1 LKHRLQVPIFLL
13 LLNVALLAQ
22 LSPGDLHQSHAHL
35 EGLQNCTK
43 CHAAGA
49 QISLQNCLSC
59 HNLLSERIQNGK
71 GLHARPEFENCVQC
85 HSDHHGR
92 DFKMI
97 YWKDGQENFDHSLTG
112 YRLEGK
118 HSEIKCRDCHKPA
131 NIPDPKPLLAQK
143 KKLSRTFLGLD
154 QSCLSCHTDEHR
166 GQLSKDCLT
175 CHTFKDWKPAEKFNH
190 DKAKFK
196 LTGSHKTVKCESC
209 HPSVRLAEA
218 ADSPMFTKFVGIKFA
233 NCFDCH
239 NDPHNG
245 RLGKSCQKCHS
256 TAGWEKILESA
267 NFNHDLTRFPLR
279 GLHRNVACESCHKP
293 EKSRRGL
300 AFANCTDCHA
310 DFHKGQFAKRAG
322 GIACEN
328 CHTVE
333 GFSPAKFT
341 IADHAKS
348 DFPLEGAHRAVP
360 CIACHAGDVGGKRSS
375 RRSMLR
381 INRFTFKST
390 ACADCHKDPH
400 FWEVEKFT
408 ATKGCQACHKVDSW
422 RNIKFDHLQTGFALN
437 GKHVAV
443 QCITCHQPVAL
454 RSGAKKIGF
463 KNLKQ
468 DCQSCHED
476 VHNGQFALVVGNQLG
491 GVTTCA
497 DCHSETNWEPSKFD
511 HNRDA
516 RFKLDGAH
524 ARLRCEACHSVV
536 EENGKQFR
544 HFKPMKFDCADCH
557 GS

>member
-1 LKHRLQVPIFLL
+1 
-13 LLNVALLAQ
+13 
-22 LSPGDLHQSHAHL
+22 
-35 EGLQNCTK
+35 
-43 CHAAGA
+43 
-49 QISLQNCLSC
+49 
-59 HNLLSERIQNGK
+59 
-71 GLHARPEFENCVQC
+71 
-85 HSDHHGR
+85 
-92 DFKMI
+92 
-97 YWKDGQENFDHSLTG
+97 
-112 YRLEGK
+112 
-118 HSEIKCRDCHKPA
+118 
-131 NIPDPKPLLAQK
+131 
-143 KKLSRTFLGLD
+143 
-154 QSCLSCHTDEHR
+154 
-166 GQLSKDCLT
+166 
-175 CHTFKDWKPAEKFNH
+175 
-190 DKAKFK
+190 
-196 LTGSHKTVKCESC
+196 
-209 HPSVRLAEA
+209 
-218 ADSPMFTKFVGIKFA
+218 
-233 NCFDCH
+233 
-239 NDPHNG
+239 
-245 RLGKSCQKCHS
+245 
-256 TAGWEKILESA
+256 
-267 NFNHDLTRFPLR
+267 
-279 GLHRNVACESCHKP
+279 
-293 EKSRRGL
+293 
-300 AFANCTDCHA
+300 
-310 DFHKGQFAKRAG
+310 
-322 GIACEN
+322 
-328 CHTVE
+328 
-333 GFSPAKFT
+333 
-341 IADHAKS
+341 
-348 DFPLEGAHRAVP
+348 
-360 CIACHAGDVGGKRSS
+360 
-375 RRSMLR
+375 MLR

-544 HFKPMKFDCADCH
+544 RFKPMKFDCADCH

>member
-1 LKHRLQVPIFLL
+1 MHRLQVPIFLL

-59 HNLLSERIQNGK
+59 HKLLSDRIQNGK

-92 DFKMI
+92 NFEMI

-143 KKLSRTFLGLD
+143 KELSRTFLGLD

-190 DKAKFK
+190 DNAKFK

-209 HPSVRLAEA
+209 HPAVRAAEA

-256 TAGWEKILESA
+256 TAGWENILENA

-293 EKSRRGL
+293 GKSRRGL

-341 IADHAKS
+341 IADHAES

-360 CIACHAGDVGGKRSS
+360 CIACHAGDVGGKGSS

-400 FWEVEKFT
+400 FGEVEKFT
-408 ATKGCQACHKVDSW
+408 AANGCEACHKVDSW
-422 RNIKFDHLQTGFALN
+422 RNIKFDHSQTGFALN
-437 GKHVAV
+437 GKHAAV
-443 QCITCHQPVAL
+443 QCIACHQPVAL
-454 RSGAKKIGF
+454 RSGDKKIGF

-476 VHNGQFALVVGNQLG
+476 VHNGQFAVVVGTQLG
-491 GVTTCA
+491 GVTNCA
-497 DCHSETNWEPSKFD
+497 NCHSETNWEPSKFD

-524 ARLRCEACHSVV
+524 ASLRCEACHIVV
-536 EENGKQFR
+536 QENGKQFR
-544 HFKPMKFDCADCH
+544 RFKPMKFDCADCH